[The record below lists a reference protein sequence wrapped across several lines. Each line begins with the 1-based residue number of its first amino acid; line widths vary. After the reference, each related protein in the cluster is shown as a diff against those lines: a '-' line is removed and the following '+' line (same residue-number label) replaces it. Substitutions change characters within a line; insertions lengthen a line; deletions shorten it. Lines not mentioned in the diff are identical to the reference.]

1 MTLEKYSTET
11 ARSEKKKANKYNQNT
26 KNKGKSE
33 KTIMTFKQVF
43 L

>member
-11 ARSEKKKANKYNQNT
+11 AKSEKKANKNNQNT

-33 KTIMTFKQVF
+33 K
-43 L
+43 LL